1 MRSSPVRSR
10 PATWI
15 VPPSGT
21 SSPASR
27 CSSVVLPEPDGP
39 VTACSRPPVNERSR
53 PVEDRRRAVAL
64 RQPLGRDDDRPGR
77 RSGLGE
83 LGRRR
88 DARLRVAGGRDD
100 DRAVL
105 EAGDGLRRDP
115 RAQQEL
121 LGQPQPAAAADDDRV
136 ALVVVTRP
144 LLRDAPVS
152 DAHDPVGDPRRL
164 RVVADDHGRAA
175 MLPHELR
182 EHVVH
187 LVGGRAVELAG
198 RLVGEE
204 DLRPVSEG
212 GAERDSLLLAAR
224 QLGRVARALLCEADP
239 LEQLVGPPQALA
251 RRGAAQAEL
260 QCDELA
266 RAQLGRERARIVLIR
281 VAEEG
286 RAVRRQAARGQ
297 LAEVFAVHA
306 HDARRRTFETG
317 QQPQQRRLAGA
328 ARAEHGQYLALR
340 DGQRQPLQR
349 CGVALGR
356 RVDAEHVLQLDRV
369 HAAASEARA
378 GDAPRVVVARATSSA
393 ASAT

>member
-1 MRSSPVRSR
+1 M
-10 PATWI
+10 
-15 VPPSGT
+15 
-21 SSPASR
+21 
-27 CSSVVLPEPDGP
+27 
-39 VTACSRPPVNERSR
+39 CSRRRAARARAVEPRQVAAGDADRAAVGNLEPGEQVQQRRLARAGGAGDRVQPAAVNERSR

-64 RQPLGRDDDRPGR
+64 RQPLRP
-77 RSGLGE
+77 
-83 LGRRR
+83 RRR
-88 DARLRVAGGRDD
+88 PARAAPRPPPPRAPARHPAARSPARRDD

-115 RAQQEL
+115 RAQQKL

-136 ALVVVTRP
+136 ALVAVTRP
-144 LLRDAPVS
+144 LLGDAPVS

-212 GAERDSLLLAAR
+212 GAERDALLLAAR
-224 QLGRVARALLCEADP
+224 ELGRMARALLCEADP

-260 QCDELA
+260 QGDELA
-266 RAQLGRERARIVLIR
+266 RAQLGCERTRIVLIR
-281 VAEEG
+281 VAEEC
-286 RAVRRQAARGQ
+286 RAVRRQAPRGQ
-297 LAEVFAVHA
+297 LAEVLAVHA
-306 HDARRRTFETG
+306 HDAGRRTFEAR

-328 ARAEHGQYLALR
+328 ARAEHRQYLALR
-340 DGQRQPLQR
+340 DASVTTPAALRRHPRASSGHGTRPSARSRSCR
-349 CGVALGR
+349 CLRGAGR
-356 RVDAEHVLQLDRV
+356 
-369 HAAASEARA
+369 
-378 GDAPRVVVARATSSA
+378 
-393 ASAT
+393 

>member
-1 MRSSPVRSR
+1 M
-10 PATWI
+10 
-15 VPPSGT
+15 
-21 SSPASR
+21 
-27 CSSVVLPEPDGP
+27 
-39 VTACSRPPVNERSR
+39 TACSRPPVNERSSPSR
-53 PVEDRRRAVAL
+53 TAVDAVAL
-64 RQPLGRDDDRPGR
+64 RQPLGRDDDRAGR
-77 RSGLGE
+77 RSRLGE

-88 DARLRVAGGRDD
+88 DDPGCGSPAGRDD

-136 ALVVVTRP
+136 ALVVVARP

-204 DLRPVSEG
+204 DLRPVSER
-212 GAERDSLLLAAR
+212 GAERDALLLAAR
-224 QLGRVARALLCEADP
+224 ELGRVARRASLRGRPAR
-239 LEQLVGPPQALA
+239 AA
-251 RRGAAQAEL
+251 RRPAAG
-260 QCDELA
+260 A
-266 RAQLGRERARIVLIR
+266 RAARCRAGRAAARRARAR
-281 VAEEG
+281 SARARAHARSAG
-286 RAVRRQAARGQ
+286 RRSRG
-297 LAEVFAVHA
+297 ASSGTST
-306 HDARRRTFETG
+306 RRR
-317 QQPQQRRLAGA
+317 AGSLPRSSPCTRTTPA
-328 ARAEHGQYLALR
+328 DGRSSPASSRSSVDLPEPLGPSTVSTSPSR

-349 CGVALGR
+349 CRVALGR
-356 RVDAEHVLQLDRV
+356 RVDAEDVLQLDRV